1 MHSNNIIHHDIKC
14 ENIFLDTISGQL
26 KIGCIGSIEQLPEGF
41 ENFGKY
47 LGTAEFMAPEVN
59 EGHYSFKSDIYS
71 LGLTLIELLT
81 VQIPYKECEGALN
94 IYINKK
100 KGILPESFKL
110 ITDSGIRD
118 FIMLCLSKENKRPT
132 AKELLEKNEWLNDKT
147 INRNNTIIEIKGSL
161 RQRNFYLNNKYKSGG
176 FIAMQKTYSS
186 SKNIIK
192 YSSKMFN
199 AFNIKTKKSWDI
211 THNKSGKI
219 KNKVENNN
227 NEISSSFSFKKNVLF
242 TKSTTSRTD
251 NLISNR
257 SYHNQEEDNN
267 DINLNIN
274 NIVDD
279 CFSNNS
285 NINSSRDH
293 STKNLINL
301 NAIKFNYF
309 NKNDSVVNKPIIKDK
324 NKVSSTYGM
333 FQSSKD
339 NRKKFVSPDN
349 KKKKIVI
356 PHLNFGSIQN
366 NVNNMKYPKINS
378 FRESI
383 KNEINNINNNSSI
396 KSISLHYNEEKYDEC
411 YDFDINNSYYI
422 NYNIIYTIKFFDD
435 KVITCEYNY
444 EKDTVDIIIKH
455 LKEIINLD
463 ANDIVLIKNEF
474 GKKIQQFMDKKK
486 LKIFFN
492 KYYLVLNKFK
502 LSGNLCKKFD
512 KIISDKNIKNFNH
525 LGENK
530 LNSLMEKIKDYQ
542 MKKIIVN
549 NINNSSKK

>member
-1 MHSNNIIHHDIKC
+1 
-14 ENIFLDTISGQL
+14 
-26 KIGCIGSIEQLPEGF
+26 
-41 ENFGKY
+41 
-47 LGTAEFMAPEVN
+47 MAPEVN

-186 SKNIIK
+186 SRNVIK

-219 KNKVENNN
+219 KNKVDNNNN

-242 TKSTTSRTD
+242 TKSTTSMTD

-274 NIVDD
+274 NIADD

-396 KSISLHYNEEKYDEC
+396 KSISLHYNEEKYDEF
-411 YDFDINNSYYI
+411 YDFDINNNYYI

-502 LSGNLCKKFD
+502 LLGIICKKFD